1 MTVFDTVD
9 QLESYLSAFP
19 YLQHV
24 IDILDRSL
32 PWEKGNGFYSCEE
45 NSEVTYTV
53 SSAVS
58 SAHGYAFEV
67 AEDSMA
73 VIVTLEGEQLV
84 SSPDS
89 SSVFVLSPGRFV
101 ILDQGT
107 WKRGVSPNLPSA
119 FSDVVFHLPS
129 RQKPG

>member
-67 AEDSMA
+67 AEDSLA

-89 SSVFVLSPGRFV
+89 FSVFVLSPGRFV

-129 RQKPG
+129 RQKQG

>member
-32 PWEKGNGFYSCEE
+32 PWEKGNGFYSCEA

-58 SAHGYAFEV
+58 SAHGYVFEV
-67 AEDSMA
+67 A
-73 VIVTLEGEQLV
+73 
-84 SSPDS
+84 
-89 SSVFVLSPGRFV
+89 
-101 ILDQGT
+101 
-107 WKRGVSPNLPSA
+107 
-119 FSDVVFHLPS
+119 
-129 RQKPG
+129 